1 MKSLQF
7 VKSEISALGGGA
19 MDFAKDS
26 AKNFAKDSAKDFAK
40 HSAKNFEKYF
50 AKDSAKKFKKN
61 SARDFTKDFTKDSPK
76 DFTNNFARIR
86 TNALQIRASAFRR
99 IQPICAFMLVV
110 GFANAIE
117 LSSVCSG
124 NTCNVSGQIPE
135 VTNNGSFGG
144 TINANGATITNV
156 FNYGTIS
163 GTVSLTNSNISNFY
177 NYGIVSGKTSLDA
190 GSSVAN
196 FYNYGYLSGV
206 EAKHNGTPKQIN
218 VSNYGVIG
226 ATRHDDGT
234 TSHFQS
240 SHIVITVYSLVINEG
255 VGSFSTFNGNGGDR
269 NSHITFSNL
278 YATTNTSA
286 RISFK
291 DGNSKIILDFGSNF
305 ELGKEYPLNKLIVG
319 VGSGVAAAPNVD
331 FSRLTTRSSLYTLT
345 QGANGGFVIG
355 LDTANSEMGT
365 LYRTNLRAMNNMFI
379 ASNQMI
385 WQRKRQKGSARVTRN
400 IRRSQSSVL
409 ESPSYADAVEFGGE
423 SMAYMGESMGESG
436 GESNYKYLTLGESLG
451 ESNGTFFY
459 NSDSMLLAASQAQI
473 RQYRNQNLGM
483 RRNTS
488 TRSSTATT
496 RANQN
501 DTFYFMIA
509 PYVNYN
515 YYSQSGQHNLQGL
528 EYGGVAAFSGK
539 IAGVNTLGVHFGFS
553 YGKLSD
559 KNDTDFD
566 FTNMNFVANSS
577 DKSFAI
583 VNMNFL
589 AGVHYKLDLIWDMY
603 LKARGDFYYLMNQVT
618 SFTTI
623 NSLKPNN
630 MGFGVSLAYG
640 KDFDFGSG
648 GVLGLELGFDYMGLN
663 TSKITLGNN
672 GNANINETYDSH
684 LYNLIYADFGMSYDK
699 YFGGDGGG
707 FGVNLG
713 LGIRGNVTANKLAK
727 SQILLNNTNAVDM
740 TIDND
745 NFLGYGNVG
754 IGYLLKA
761 RTFNMEF
768 SLSYYGSFGDK
779 GMSNGGGIEWRTSW

>member
-7 VKSEISALGGGA
+7 VKSEISALWGGA

-26 AKNFAKDSAKDFAK
+26 AKDSPKNFAKNITKDF
-40 HSAKNFEKYF
+40 EEYF
-50 AKDSAKKFKKN
+50 AKDSAKNFEKN
-61 SARDFTKDFTKDSPK
+61 SAKDFTK
-76 DFTNNFARIR
+76 NFARIR
-86 TNALQIRASAFRR
+86 TNALQICTSAFRR
-99 IQPICAFMLVV
+99 IQPICAFMLMV

-124 NTCNVSGQIPE
+124 NTCNVSGRIPE

-144 TINANGATITNV
+144 TINVTNATIGNV
-156 FNYGTIS
+156 FNYGNIS
-163 GTVSLTNSNISNFY
+163 GTIRLDSSTISNFY
-177 NYGIVSGKTSLDA
+177 NFGNISGQTTMT
-190 GSSVAN
+190 GSGFVTNLYN
-196 FYNYGYLSGV
+196 FGSISGV
-206 EAKHNGTPKQIN
+206 TSQMTNNGVKTITVDNRGTIN
-218 VSNYGVIG
+218 AVTHG
-226 ATRHDDGT
+226 AGGK

-240 SHIVITVYSLVINEG
+240 HHIVIKNYSIVINKDS
-255 VGSFSTFNGNGGDR
+255 GSFNGFNGTGGDL
-269 NSHITFSNL
+269 NSHLILSSNL
-278 YATTNTSA
+278 VYPSGDHETVRA
-286 RISFK
+286 SFK
-291 DGNSKIILDFGSNF
+291 DSNSKIILDFGSNF
-305 ELGKEYPLNKLIVG
+305 ELGKEYSLNKLIVANGDG
-319 VGSGVAAAPNVD
+319 VKVPNVD

-423 SMAYMGESMGESG
+423 SIAYMGESMGESG
-436 GESNYKYLTLGESLG
+436 GESSYKYLTLGESLG

-754 IGYLLKA
+754 IGYLIKA
-761 RTFNMEF
+761 RSFNMEF